1 MVEFDFVTEKEM
13 EENRRFRLIQLRNEE
28 VTEFRNYKMIPALE
42 REVPKDTFA
51 VSRILAIMMMVNMKV
66 NFCGVDTFT
75 RKCNY

>member
-1 MVEFDFVTEKEM
+1 M

-51 VSRILAIMMMVNMKV
+51 VSRIKAVKMMVNMKG
-66 NFCGVDTFT
+66 NTCGVDCFIYKEMQLLGLI
-75 RKCNY
+75 R